1 MKFSLII
8 PCYNEVDNLPL
19 LLEKCKTITVKKSC
33 EVLLVDNG
41 STDQTDAVLKK
52 LLPSYPGCR
61 TVRIEQNIGYG
72 FGIIT
77 GLRLAKGDILGWT
90 HADLQT
96 DPQDI
101 LKGLVLFDKYSEN
114 IFVKGKRYGRPIADV
129 FFTIGMSI
137 FETLLL
143 KKQMWDINA
152 QPTLFSK
159 KFFESWKSPP
169 DDFSID
175 LYAYYMAKAQGLKVY
190 RFPVKFS
197 ERMHG
202 MSSWNINWRA
212 KLKFIR
218 RTVLFSLILK
228 RKKFK

>member
-19 LLEKCKTITVKKSC
+19 LLEKCKAITIKKSC

-77 GLRLAKGDILGWT
+77 GLSLAKGDILGWT

-96 DPQDI
+96 DPEDI

-114 IFVKGKRYGRPIADV
+114 IFVKGKRYGRPIADI

-159 KFFESWKSPP
+159 KFFESWKSPL

-175 LYAYYMAKAQGLKVY
+175 LYAYYMAKTQGLKVY
-190 RFPVKFS
+190 RFPVKFP

-212 KLKFIR
+212 KFKFIR